1 MRREEVEAHIRMLR
15 EKAKERLEETLD
27 RGDQPADAAAI
38 ARSRAELEEAYQLAQ
53 NHGLEL
59 ECYVLRYDLLELKVR
74 MGGAEKCEA
83 IEGFIQLS
91 RDLDAS
97 GIRVLGKLHFATLW
111 WCHILTAGSGRDL
124 APSEAREDARYLQ
137 LALAV
142 AERDPRLKPERVIAT
157 GVLALHRSRWES
169 YEYRPQL
176 LSTLAWVVDAV
187 LEEED
192 IDEESAQIAYRC
204 AREYAAI
211 ELAQNGPIPQL
222 EQPDDATWATDL
234 RIVERLSQ
242 SSSILQKAATIA
254 RARRDAATYIKL
266 QLYAGECLE
275 SIPEMRERARSIFQT
290 CRDAVAESN
299 QVENYT
305 IGLKAGW
312 LMQKLEYVKDRRQG
326 SGGITSLPTDYARC
340 IVILEETL
348 KLFDPQTDDVT
359 PEVAESYPLYV
370 EARAKLHT
378 ELAALYQQ
386 EEVASTDEALENG
399 RRGYLLFGLLC
410 AVDLTEYLG
419 HCLEAASEYCN
430 LLAREGNYLER
441 YQIAQRC
448 LRLVAQALHDVGT
461 LPDSTLKG
469 TRSHRGDIAL
479 LYHKHP
485 VRDADSY
492 KLHMLIER
500 LVEEVDNVFN
510 PTGDRMLTLEWV
522 EEDIQ
527 YALQIAKD
535 GNAGKVCCLLP
546 DLIRRAKLL
555 PESFSTQDSEE
566 CKRILSAWE
575 CLRELLVLCQ
585 RPQEA
590 IAVCERQTEFL
601 TALYNAHPE
610 EHGALYAPIMAILL
624 LNLVELHIWLNQWVS
639 MHQKA
644 KLAKRKIKQVL
655 KDAGQQNEGR
665 RQGYS
670 LMLRYHK
677 VMAIACRIRGLRIST
692 FHHIWAELPY
702 CKKCYEMTNGAFLPV
717 LAENYVQIH
726 RFLERVHPLWKPSR
740 RRWLAF
746 YSDAIPMVET
756 YSQGEGNGKYVE
768 DLTAMRRRWALLLFK
783 CKDYGAAGPA
793 LSDSLTRLGS
803 VGSLKPDQYTTAL
816 KMASALVECA
826 ARGRADFAQQALEV
840 LTALQTVYPKPRQV
854 MRYLR
859 KAQQL
864 LANPKP

>member
-15 EKAKERLEETLD
+15 EKAKGRLEDTLN
-27 RGDQPADAAAI
+27 RGDAAPDAAAV

-53 NHGLEL
+53 SHGLEL
-59 ECYVLRYDLLELKVR
+59 ECYVLRYDLLELRVR
-74 MGGAEKCEA
+74 MGGIEPREA
-83 IEGFIQLS
+83 IEGFFQLAQ
-91 RDLDAS
+91 DLDAR
-97 GIRVLGKLHFATLW
+97 GVGVLGKLHFASLW
-111 WCHILTAGSGRDL
+111 WCHILTVGGGRDL

-142 AERDPRLKPERVIAT
+142 AERDSRLKTERIVAA
-157 GVLALHRSRWES
+157 GVLALHKSRWES
-169 YEYRPQL
+169 YEYRPEL
-176 LSTLAWVVDAV
+176 LTTLAWVVDAV
-187 LEEED
+187 LGEEERN
-192 IDEESAQIAYRC
+192 EELAQIAYRC
-204 AREYAAI
+204 AREYAAV
-211 ELAQNGPIPQL
+211 ELAQIGPFFQQ
-222 EQPDDATWATDL
+222 EQPDDAPWATDP
-234 RIVERLSQ
+234 RAVERLSK
-242 SSSILQKAATIA
+242 SASILQKAATIA
-254 RARRDAATYIKL
+254 RSRRDAATYIKL

-275 SIPEMRERARSIFQT
+275 SIPEMRARARSIFQA
-290 CRDAVAESN
+290 CRDAVAKSAQLEI
-299 QVENYT
+299 YT
-305 IGLKAGW
+305 FGLKAGW

-326 SGGITSLPTDYARC
+326 TGGITSLPTDYARC

-378 ELAALYQQ
+378 ELAALYQR

-410 AVDLTEYLG
+410 AVNLTEYLG
-419 HCLEAASEYCN
+419 HCLEAAGEYCN

-469 TRSHRGDIAL
+469 TRSLRGGIAL

-546 DLIRRAKLL
+546 DLIRRANQL
-555 PESFSTQDSEE
+555 PESFSTHDSEE

-624 LNLVELHIWLNQWVS
+624 LNLVELHIWLKQWASV
-639 MHQKA
+639 HRRA
-644 KLAKRKIKQVL
+644 KLAKRKIQQVL

-726 RFLERVHPLWKPSR
+726 HFLERVHPLWKPSR

-768 DLTAMRRRWALLLFK
+768 DLTAMRRRWALLLFN

-793 LSDSLTRLGS
+793 LADSLTRLGS
-803 VGSLKPDQYTTAL
+803 VGALQPDQYTTAL
-816 KMASALVECA
+816 KMASALVVCA
-826 ARGRADFAQQALEV
+826 AKGRPDFARQALQV

-854 MRYLR
+854 IRYLR
-859 KAQQL
+859 KAQRL

>member
-15 EKAKERLEETLD
+15 EKAKGRLEDTLN
-27 RGDQPADAAAI
+27 RGDAAPDAAAV

-59 ECYVLRYDLLELKVR
+59 ECYVLRYDLLELRVR
-74 MGGAEKCEA
+74 MGGIKPREA
-83 IEGFIQLS
+83 IEGFFQLAQ
-91 RDLDAS
+91 DLDAR
-97 GIRVLGKLHFATLW
+97 GVGVLGKLHFASLW
-111 WCHILTAGSGRDL
+111 WCHILTVGGGRDL

-142 AERDPRLKPERVIAT
+142 AERDSRLKTERIVAA
-157 GVLALHRSRWES
+157 GVLALHKSRWES

-204 AREYAAI
+204 AREYAAV
-211 ELAQNGPIPQL
+211 ELAQIGPFFQQ
-222 EQPDDATWATDL
+222 EQPDDAPWATDP
-234 RIVERLSQ
+234 RAIERLSQ
-242 SSSILQKAATIA
+242 SATVLQKAASIA
-254 RARRDAATYIKL
+254 RARRDATTYIKL

-290 CRDAVAESN
+290 CRDAVAKSS

-305 IGLKAGW
+305 FGLKAGW

-326 SGGITSLPTDYARC
+326 TGGITSLPTDYARC
-340 IVILEETL
+340 IAILEETL

-378 ELAALYQQ
+378 ELAALYQR
-386 EEVASTDEALENG
+386 EEVASTVEALENS
-399 RRGYLLFGLLC
+399 RRGFLLYGLLC
-410 AVDLTEYLG
+410 AVNLPEHLG
-419 HCLEAASEYCN
+419 RCLEAASEYCN
-430 LLAREGNYLER
+430 LLAHEGNYLER
-441 YQIAQRC
+441 YKIAQRC

-461 LPDSTLKG
+461 LPDSTLLG
-469 TRSHRGDIAL
+469 TRSLRGDIAL
-479 LYHKHP
+479 LYHQHP
-485 VRDADSY
+485 VHDADSLQ
-492 KLHMLIER
+492 LHKLIER
-500 LVEEVDNVFN
+500 LKEEVDSVFN

-527 YALQIAKD
+527 FALQIAKD

-546 DLIRRAKLL
+546 DLVQRANRV
-555 PESFSTQDSEE
+555 PDSFSPQDDEE

-624 LNLVELHIWLNQWVS
+624 LNLVELHIWLSQWVS
-639 MHQKA
+639 VHQKA

-655 KDAGQQNEGR
+655 KDAGQQKEGL

-726 RFLERVHPLWKPSR
+726 HFFGTCSPPLEAQPEKVVGVLLRCDSHGGDL
-740 RRWLAF
+740 LAGR
-746 YSDAIPMVET
+746 
-756 YSQGEGNGKYVE
+756 GEWQVRGGPDRNEEAV
-768 DLTAMRRRWALLLFK
+768 
-783 CKDYGAAGPA
+783 GPA
-793 LSDSLTRLGS
+793 
-803 VGSLKPDQYTTAL
+803 AI
-816 KMASALVECA
+816 
-826 ARGRADFAQQALEV
+826 
-840 LTALQTVYPKPRQV
+840 
-854 MRYLR
+854 
-859 KAQQL
+859 QL
-864 LANPKP
+864 

>member
-15 EKAKERLEETLD
+15 EKAKGRLEDTLN
-27 RGDQPADAAAI
+27 RGDAAPDAAAV

-53 NHGLEL
+53 SHGLEL
-59 ECYVLRYDLLELKVR
+59 ECYVLRYDLLELRVR
-74 MGGAEKCEA
+74 MGGIEPREA
-83 IEGFIQLS
+83 IEGFFQLAQ
-91 RDLDAS
+91 DLDAR
-97 GIRVLGKLHFATLW
+97 GVGVLGKLHFASLW
-111 WCHILTAGSGRDL
+111 WCHILTVGGGRDL

-142 AERDPRLKPERVIAT
+142 AERDSRLKTERIVAA
-157 GVLALHRSRWES
+157 GVLALHKSRWES
-169 YEYRPQL
+169 YEYRPEL
-176 LSTLAWVVDAV
+176 LTTLAWVVDAV
-187 LEEED
+187 LGEEERN
-192 IDEESAQIAYRC
+192 EELAQIAYRC
-204 AREYAAI
+204 AREYAAV
-211 ELAQNGPIPQL
+211 ELAQIGPFFQQ
-222 EQPDDATWATDL
+222 EQPDDAPWATDP
-234 RIVERLSQ
+234 RAVERLSK
-242 SSSILQKAATIA
+242 SASILQKAATIA
-254 RARRDAATYIKL
+254 RSRRDAATYIKL

-275 SIPEMRERARSIFQT
+275 SIPEMRARARSIFQA
-290 CRDAVAESN
+290 CRDAVAKSAQLEI
-299 QVENYT
+299 YT
-305 IGLKAGW
+305 FGLKAGW

-326 SGGITSLPTDYARC
+326 TGGITSLPTDYARC

-378 ELAALYQQ
+378 ELAALYQR

-410 AVDLTEYLG
+410 AVNLTEYLG
-419 HCLEAASEYCN
+419 HCLEAAGEYCN

-469 TRSHRGDIAL
+469 TRSLRGDIAL
-479 LYHKHP
+479 LYHQHT
-485 VRDADSY
+485 VHDADSLQ
-492 KLHMLIER
+492 LHKLIEQ
-500 LVEEVDNVFN
+500 LKEEVDRVFN

-546 DLIRRAKLL
+546 DLIRRANRL
-555 PESFSTQDSEE
+555 PESFSTNDSEE

-624 LNLVELHIWLNQWVS
+624 LNLVELHIWLKQWASV
-639 MHQKA
+639 HRRA
-644 KLAKRKIKQVL
+644 KLAKRKIQQVL

-726 RFLERVHPLWKPSR
+726 HFLERVHPLWKPSR

-756 YSQGEGNGKYVE
+756 YSQGEGNGKYEE
-768 DLTAMRRRWALLLFK
+768 DLTAMRRRWALLLFN

-793 LSDSLTRLGS
+793 LADSLARLGS
-803 VGSLKPDQYTTAL
+803 VGSLQPDQYTTAL
-816 KMASALVECA
+816 KMASALVVCA
-826 ARGRADFAQQALEV
+826 AKGKADFARQALQV

-854 MRYLR
+854 MRYVR
-859 KAQQL
+859 KAQRL